1 MATVALIH
9 GAGDSGW
16 AWHSVADELH
26 SRGHTVVAPDLPS
39 EQDDAGPSEYAS
51 TVGEALRS
59 AGTPYPSP
67 LVVVGHSLGAFT
79 APVVAEQQ
87 KADRLVLIAPMI
99 PLPGETVN
107 QWWSATGYTD
117 AAREQGEADGGL
129 TNNADPIVSF
139 YNEVP
144 RDIAEEAMRRARTQS
159 AGPMDE
165 PLPLGAWPDVPTRVL
180 LFRDDRFLPAA
191 FGRRLADNR
200 LGVVAEE
207 LPGGHCSP
215 LSHPAEL
222 AYALLRDVD

>member
-1 MATVALIH
+1 MATLALIH

-16 AWHSVADELH
+16 AWHRVADQLR

-39 EQDDAGPSEYAS
+39 EQDGAGLSEYAS
-51 TVGEALRS
+51 TVDEALRS
-59 AGTPYPSP
+59 TGSPCPPP

-79 APVVAEQQ
+79 APLVAEQQ

-107 QWWSATGYTD
+107 QWWSATGYAD

-139 YNEVP
+139 YNDVP
-144 RDIAEEAMRRARTQS
+144 RDIAEEALRRERTQS
-159 AGPMDE
+159 AIEE

-180 LFRDDRFLPAA
+180 LFRDDRFLPVA
-191 FGRRLADNR
+191 FGRRLAADR

-215 LSHPAEL
+215 LSHPTEL
-222 AYALLRDVD
+222 AEALLRDVD